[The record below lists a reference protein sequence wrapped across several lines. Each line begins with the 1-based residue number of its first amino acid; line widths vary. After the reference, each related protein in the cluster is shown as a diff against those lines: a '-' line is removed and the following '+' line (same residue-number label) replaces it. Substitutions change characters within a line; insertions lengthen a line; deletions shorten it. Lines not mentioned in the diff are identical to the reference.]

1 MTVTDTEQIQKLV
14 TTYFK
19 PQQLPLF
26 VSWIKMCILI
36 YQKAATADLK
46 NDIGPT
52 LKQDWFNII
61 TFDGVK
67 GKAASL

>member
-1 MTVTDTEQIQKLV
+1 
-14 TTYFK
+14 
-19 PQQLPLF
+19 
-26 VSWIKMCILI
+26 MCILI
-36 YQKAATADLK
+36 YQKAATTDLK

-61 TFDGVK
+61 TSDGVK